1 MKAGYFSK
9 FMDTTFDVS
18 HKEQLS
24 FIARY
29 IFKSE
34 IHERIIAKTESPL
47 TAGKVLFDI
56 FKSVMEKCGLTWKK
70 NLVGQS
76 HDGAANMRG
85 SYSGLQAQI
94 LDENPKALFV
104 WCHAHR
110 LNLIVLSAV
119 GSCVEAVDLFGNM
132 EKLYC
137 FITCSKKRS
146 DIYRMKQKEIYP
158 KKQVHAIKRVGTTRW
173 MSNSFALTTIFE
185 TLETIL
191 IC

>member
-34 IHERIIAKTESPL
+34 IHERIIAITESPL

-56 FKSVMEKCGLTWKK
+56 FKSVMEKCGLNWKK

-76 HDGAANMRG
+76 
-85 SYSGLQAQI
+85 
-94 LDENPKALFV
+94 
-104 WCHAHR
+104 
-110 LNLIVLSAV
+110 
-119 GSCVEAVDLFGNM
+119 
-132 EKLYC
+132 
-137 FITCSKKRS
+137 
-146 DIYRMKQKEIYP
+146 
-158 KKQVHAIKRVGTTRW
+158 
-173 MSNSFALTTIFE
+173 
-185 TLETIL
+185 
-191 IC
+191 